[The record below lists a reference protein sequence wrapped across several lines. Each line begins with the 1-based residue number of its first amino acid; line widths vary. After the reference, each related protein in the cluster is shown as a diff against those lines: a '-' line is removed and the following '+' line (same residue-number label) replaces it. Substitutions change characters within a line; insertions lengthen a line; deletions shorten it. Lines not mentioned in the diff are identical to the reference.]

1 MTIVRPSYASL
12 TPSESL
18 PFWYAR
24 RRWSPVE
31 SSVGIR
37 VTSRPRGERPD
48 PPYRHRLRWACL
60 GEAES

>member
-24 RRWSPVE
+24 RRWNNQ
-31 SSVGIR
+31 GGHQQ
-37 VTSRPRGERPD
+37 SRPSEHAPFAVGLPRRGRK
-48 PPYRHRLRWACL
+48 LRGIARAL
-60 GEAES
+60 A